1 MKNLAL
7 AAVLLFAPIGGEV
20 ASTDFPQTLSNPG
33 ELWFA
38 FPAEGAPL
46 SPFLLIGANLQPD
59 NFVFVGVG
67 FSPVLRSRSIR
78 VPLLGRITVIASA
91 VPLIT
96 GSGSSEVFMKD
107 GLLWGTET
115 NRLPFTVL

>member
-1 MKNLAL
+1 MNNFAL
-7 AAVLLFAPIGGEV
+7 AAVLLFAPMGAEAV
-20 ASTDFPQTLSNPG
+20 STDFPQALSNPG

-46 SPFLLIGANLQPD
+46 SPFILIGVNLQPD
-59 NFVFVGVG
+59 NLVFVGFG

-78 VPLLGRITVIASA
+78 VPLLGRITAIASV

-96 GSGSSEVFMKD
+96 GPGNSEVFMKD
-107 GLLWGTET
+107 GLLWGAET